1 MNIIFKTVKTKN
13 FMSFKELEF
22 DFSKFQGQNVL
33 IYGVNDDIKGD
44 TTRSNGSGKSTIM
57 NTLIFS
63 LYGDVLNTV
72 KMGHIRNWTCSPKE
86 DVEVSL
92 TLESNGV
99 DYAIQRILHGKKG
112 DQELHVFKKTQNG
125 DEPWEEI
132 TLSTIAETQRMIEN
146 DIVLCGKDGFLRCV
160 LLTADQNYNFFKLN
174 KSAKNQF
181 FESLFELTVY
191 SDMYNR
197 LHRKTLDENASLTA
211 SSRTIDSL
219 NANILKLE
227 QDREY
232 EKEHQESLKIASTIL
247 DRAKC
252 DFKKFTTETDV
263 ESEVKK
269 IDEDIANGR
278 KILKDELSEA
288 MRKYDSEHGIE
299 KVDSLGNIVFD
310 KSSENAFV
318 EKALCD
324 FDSTHDI
331 KLDDDGNIVFEENAE
346 YAAIIEKGNEV
357 KNRIAKGQE
366 LVSKIEENISGFESK
381 IRSLQNDVT
390 CGEQRIKSMKLT
402 LKTHSKITDLLCED
416 CLGKYKKSV
425 NIQDMDSD
433 IAEIEKNISEYLSQ
447 IEENKT
453 EAEKNR
459 PLLKKYNDGI
469 EKLSKSLAELREK
482 AGEIIAAR
490 KSLQSERD
498 MCRKNAISEI
508 RMKQREMQTE
518 RNEYKT
524 EVNSKLSS
532 KLMSVERALTEKK
545 NALLQKYQELK
556 KNVSDAEYKYKVLE
570 DSVSKNFDAP
580 IKTLKE
586 SLETAKS
593 DFYAQTENL
602 AHFKA
607 LEEILKPDNIR
618 KSVVSDML
626 KELNFRICGYL
637 SKMGSNYTCKFD
649 EDFDATF
656 VSSANIETEY
666 NNFSSGEKMRLG
678 IACCLA
684 FRDFMQVRL
693 NLHPNILAID
703 EYIDSNLDP
712 MAVNGI
718 MDMIH
723 YMVGTEKIAAFI
735 ISHRSEVM
743 QDMFD
748 SEIMIHKKNN
758 ESKVIV
764 NGQSISE

>member
-63 LYGDVLNTV
+63 LYGDILNPV
-72 KMGHIRNWTCSPKE
+72 KMGHIRNWTCGPKE

-92 TLESNGV
+92 TLQSNGV

-112 DQELHVFKKTQNG
+112 EQELHVFKKST
-125 DEPWEEI
+125 DADDSWEEI

-227 QDREY
+227 QDKEY
-232 EKEHQESLKIASTIL
+232 EKEHQESLKVAKIEL
-247 DRAKC
+247 GRAKC
-252 DFKKFTTETDV
+252 ELDKFTSEIDI
-263 ESEVKK
+263 ESEVAR
-269 IDEDIANGR
+269 IDEDIVNGR
-278 KILKDELSEA
+278 NLLKDDLSEA
-288 MRKYDSEHGIE
+288 MEKYDSEHGIE
-299 KVDSLGNIVFD
+299 TVDSLGNILFD
-310 KSSENAFV
+310 KNYEKEFVDNAV
-318 EKALCD
+318 IE
-324 FDSTHDI
+324 FDREHDI
-331 KLDDDGNIVFEENAE
+331 RLDDDGNIIFDENAE
-346 YAAIIEKGNEV
+346 YTALVEKGNEV

-366 LVSKIEENISGFESK
+366 LVSKIEEEIEEFENK
-381 IRSLQNDVT
+381 ARSLQNDVT
-390 CGEQRIKSMKLT
+390 CGEQRIRSMKLT
-402 LKTHSKITDLLCED
+402 LKTHAKITDLLCED

-425 NIQDMDSD
+425 NIQDLDSD
-433 IAEIEKNISEYLSQ
+433 IAEIEKNISNYLYQ
-447 IEENKT
+447 IDENKS

-459 PLLKKYNDGI
+459 PVLKKYRDGI
-469 EKLSKSLAELREK
+469 EKLNKSLSELREK
-482 AGEIIAAR
+482 ASEIISAR
-490 KSLQSERD
+490 KLLQSEREL
-498 MCRKNAISEI
+498 CRKNAISEI
-508 RMKQREMQTE
+508 RMKQREMQTD

-524 EVNSKLSS
+524 EVNSRLSS
-532 KLMSVERALTEKK
+532 KLVSVERALTEKK
-545 NALLQKYQELK
+545 NSLLQKYQGLTK
-556 KNVSDAEYKYKVLE
+556 MVSDAEYKYKVLSE
-570 DSVSKNFDAP
+570 NVSKNFDAP

-586 SLETAKS
+586 SLDSTKS
-593 DFYAQTENL
+593 DFYKQTENL

-656 VSSANIETEY
+656 ISSANIETEY

-758 ESKVIV
+758 ESKVYV
-764 NGQSISE
+764 NGQQLSQ

>member
-1 MNIIFKTVKTKN
+1 
-13 FMSFKELEF
+13 
-22 DFSKFQGQNVL
+22 
-33 IYGVNDDIKGD
+33 
-44 TTRSNGSGKSTIM
+44 
-57 NTLIFS
+57 
-63 LYGDVLNTV
+63 
-72 KMGHIRNWTCSPKE
+72 
-86 DVEVSL
+86 
-92 TLESNGV
+92 
-99 DYAIQRILHGKKG
+99 
-112 DQELHVFKKTQNG
+112 
-125 DEPWEEI
+125 
-132 TLSTIAETQRMIEN
+132 
-146 DIVLCGKDGFLRCV
+146 
-160 LLTADQNYNFFKLN
+160 
-174 KSAKNQF
+174 
-181 FESLFELTVY
+181 
-191 SDMYNR
+191 
-197 LHRKTLDENASLTA
+197 
-211 SSRTIDSL
+211 
-219 NANILKLE
+219 
-227 QDREY
+227 
-232 EKEHQESLKIASTIL
+232 
-247 DRAKC
+247 
-252 DFKKFTTETDV
+252 
-263 ESEVKK
+263 
-269 IDEDIANGR
+269 
-278 KILKDELSEA
+278 
-288 MRKYDSEHGIE
+288 
-299 KVDSLGNIVFD
+299 
-310 KSSENAFV
+310 
-318 EKALCD
+318 
-324 FDSTHDI
+324 
-331 KLDDDGNIVFEENAE
+331 
-346 YAAIIEKGNEV
+346 
-357 KNRIAKGQE
+357 
-366 LVSKIEENISGFESK
+366 
-381 IRSLQNDVT
+381 
-390 CGEQRIKSMKLT
+390 
-402 LKTHSKITDLLCED
+402 
-416 CLGKYKKSV
+416 
-425 NIQDMDSD
+425 
-433 IAEIEKNISEYLSQ
+433 
-447 IEENKT
+447 
-453 EAEKNR
+453 
-459 PLLKKYNDGI
+459 
-469 EKLSKSLAELREK
+469 
-482 AGEIIAAR
+482 
-490 KSLQSERD
+490 

-545 NALLQKYQELK
+545 NALLQKYQELNK
-556 KNVSDAEYKYKVLE
+556 KVSDAEYKYKVLE

-656 VSSANIETEY
+656 VSSVNIETEY

-758 ESKVIV
+758 ESKVLI
-764 NGQSISE
+764 NGQTISE

>member
-1 MNIIFKTVKTKN
+1 MNIIFKTIKTKN

-22 DFSKFQGQNVL
+22 SFDKFQGQNVL
-33 IYGVNDDIKGD
+33 IYGSNEDIKGD
-44 TTRSNGSGKSTIM
+44 TTCSNGSGKSTIM
-57 NTLIFS
+57 NTLMFS
-63 LYGDVLNTV
+63 LYGDILNSA
-72 KMGHIRNWTCSPKE
+72 KMSHIRNWTCSPKE

-92 TLESNGV
+92 TLQSNGV

-112 DQELHVFKKTQNG
+112 EQELHVFKKQSV
-125 DEPWEEI
+125 EQSEWEEI

-174 KSAKNQF
+174 KAAKNQF

-197 LHRKTLDENASLTA
+197 LHRKTLDETASLTA

-232 EKEHQESLKIASTIL
+232 EKEHQESLKA
-247 DRAKC
+247 AKA
-252 DFKKFTTETDV
+252 ELV
-263 ESEVKK
+263 H
-269 IDEDIANGR
+269 A
-278 KILKDELSEA
+278 KDELFKFTEKNDVKAEVSKIDDEISNCKRQFGDKMSKA
-288 MRKYDSEHGIE
+288 MRKYDSEHGISE
-299 KVDSLGNIVFD
+299 VDSQGNIVFD
-310 KSSENAFV
+310 VDSEQTVV
-318 EKALCD
+318 EKAVAE
-324 FDSTHDI
+324 FDIAHDI
-331 KLDDDGNIVFEENAE
+331 KLDDDGNIIFDENAE
-346 YAAIIEKGNEV
+346 YNKIVEKGNEV
-357 KNRIAKGQE
+357 KNRITKGKE
-366 LVSKIEENISGFESK
+366 LVSKIEANIRAFENNV
-381 IRSLQNDVT
+381 RSLQNDVA

-433 IAEIEKNISEYLSQ
+433 IAEIEKNISEYLLQ
-447 IEENKT
+447 IEDNKSKIDN
-453 EAEKNR
+453 ER
-459 PLLKKYNDGI
+459 PFLTKYNDGI

-482 AGEIIAAR
+482 ASEIIAAR
-490 KSLQSERD
+490 KSLQTERE
-498 MCRKNAISEI
+498 MCRRNAENEI
-508 RMKQREMQTE
+508 RMKRREMQTG
-518 RNEYKT
+518 RNEYKAETTTRLSAERMST
-524 EVNSKLSS
+524 ERQL
-532 KLMSVERALTEKK
+532 EEKK
-545 NALLQKYQELK
+545 NALLQKHHELE
-556 KNVSDAEYKYKVLE
+556 KNVADAEYRCRVLE

-586 SLETAKS
+586 SLEAAKT
-593 DFYAQTENL
+593 DFYTQTDNL

-607 LEEILKPDNIR
+607 LEEILKPENIR
-618 KSVVSDML
+618 KSVVTDML

-637 SKMGSNYTCKFD
+637 SKMGSNYTCRFD

-656 VSSANIETEY
+656 IASNGNETEY
-666 NNFSSGEKMRLG
+666 NVFSSGEKMRLG

-712 MAVNGI
+712 MAVKGI
-718 MDMIH
+718 MDTIH

-748 SEIMIHKKNN
+748 SEILVRKKDN
-758 ESKVIV
+758 ESKLVV
-764 NGQSISE
+764 NGMQTS